1 MKGEQFNIVL
11 KENNVPCRVSKAR
24 PTSRPI
30 PIAYLQALRNELD
43 KLLRESIV
51 TPVTEAIQK
60 TEDILASDK
69 VNDCF
74 TL

>member
-1 MKGEQFNIVL
+1 MKGEQFNVVL
-11 KENNVPCRVSKAR
+11 KENNVPYWVSKAR
-24 PTSRPI
+24 PTSI
-30 PIAYLQALRNELD
+30 PIAYQQALRNELD